1 MTIIYAQLAKTP
13 GGNYLVMPTYGVP
26 DNSQYSV
33 FRFALNDEQSKAV
46 EATLED
52 LRKTCWDVAV
62 GLTIRLGASEKVS
75 YQGNPK
81 YAYANLMRDSL
92 ALIHLSVQMLVMDD
106 LCQHRVHLVI
116 PTLDGSKTWDLGSME
131 SVMTAVD
138 DPVSLESPDADH
150 YPEAPEDPLPWE
162 C

>member
-1 MTIIYAQLAKTP
+1 MTIIYSQLAKTP
-13 GGNYLVMPTYGVP
+13 GGNYLVMPRYGAP
-26 DNSQYSV
+26 NNSQYSV

-52 LRKTCWDVAV
+52 LRKTCWDVA
-62 GLTIRLGASEKVS
+62 IRLGASEKVS

-92 ALIHLSVQMLVMDD
+92 ALIHLSVQMLVTDD
-106 LCQHRVHLVI
+106 LHHHRVHLVI
-116 PTLDGSKTWDLGSME
+116 PTLDGSKTWDLGNME

-162 C
+162 Y

>member
-1 MTIIYAQLAKTP
+1 MTTIYAQLAKTP
-13 GGNYLVMPTYGVP
+13 GGNYLVMPTHGVP
-26 DNSQYSV
+26 NNTQCSV

-52 LRKTCWDVAV
+52 LRKTCWDVA
-62 GLTIRLGASEKVS
+62 IRLSTSEKVN

-81 YAYANLMRDSL
+81 YIYANLMRDSL

-138 DPVSLESPDADH
+138 DPVSLDSPDIEH
-150 YPEAPEDPLPWE
+150 YPDAPEDPLPWE
-162 C
+162 Y